1 MIVKENIGYSFAES
15 LSIVSGLYSNTN
27 VSVRYLLVSK
37 SFYAFKCCAE
47 LENIKEARKNARNL
61 LRTLYTKFICTHL
74 S

>member
-1 MIVKENIGYSFAES
+1 MKKVINFRMIRRMSFYFIRA
-15 LSIVSGLYSNTN
+15 ISNAN

>member
-1 MIVKENIGYSFAES
+1 MKKVINFRMLRRMSFYFIRA
-15 LSIVSGLYSNTN
+15 ISNTN

>member
-1 MIVKENIGYSFAES
+1 MEKVIDFRILIRRMSFYFIRA
-15 LSIVSGLYSNTN
+15 ISNTN